1 VGDGAGVLIER
12 TLRHAGLDLP
22 ADEVLPVFLECYAR
36 HMLDTS
42 RLYPGVLEAL
52 DLLGDRTLAVLT
64 NKPGDLSRAL
74 LDGLGLR
81 SRFARVWGPDD
92 SGVRK
97 PDPSGLLR
105 LLEELGFSAAKA
117 AMVGDSRADMAA
129 GRAAGTRT
137 IGVTWGLDPTSLLA
151 APADRTIDDMRALP
165 MALDRAPS

>member
-22 ADEVLPVFLECYAR
+22 AAQVLPVFLECYAR

-52 DLLGDRTLAVLT
+52 DLLADRTLAVLT

-81 SRFARVWGPDD
+81 ARFARVWGPDD
-92 SGVRK
+92 SGARK
-97 PDPSGLLR
+97 PDPAGLLR
-105 LLEELGFSAAKA
+105 LLDELGFSAAQA
-117 AMVGDSRADMAA
+117 AMVGDSTADVAA
-129 GRAAGTRT
+129 GRAAGMRT
-137 IGVTWGLDPTSLLA
+137 IGVTWGFNPESLRQE
-151 APADRTIDDMRALP
+151 PADRTIDHMRALP
-165 MALDRAPS
+165 MALDHPRS